1 MVSDKRKR
9 NTASEGGLNEQHI
22 YWHFGDY
29 TRMFGQLVIR
39 SHKRLRREL
48 RLKWPGEIY
57 QLAFSMPATQKIALT
72 S

>member
-9 NTASEGGLNEQHI
+9 NTTSEGGLNEQHI

-29 TRMFGQLVIR
+29 TR
-39 SHKRLRREL
+39 SHKRFRREL